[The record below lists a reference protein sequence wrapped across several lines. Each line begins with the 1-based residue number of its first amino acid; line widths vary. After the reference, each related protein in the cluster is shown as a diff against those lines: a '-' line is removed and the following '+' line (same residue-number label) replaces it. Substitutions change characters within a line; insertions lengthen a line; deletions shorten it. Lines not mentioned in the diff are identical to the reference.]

1 MYLEKEKFSIVII
14 LCVITIIVFSFSFTT
29 FHTRNDLPI
38 GYKMDS
44 LHGIVVYYNGPVTH
58 VLGRNTTEDG
68 YNLGLQYQCVEFVK
82 RYYYYR
88 FGHKMPNSYG
98 HAKDFFDF
106 DVSDGNFNSKRGLIQ
121 FNQHGSF
128 KPQIGDILVFG
139 PYKANRFGHVAIVS
153 NVHESKI
160 EIIQQNAGGVN
171 RSREKLSLTYERE
184 SWYVH
189 GENVL
194 GWLRMR

>member
-1 MYLEKEKFSIVII
+1 MYFQSEDFRIGTI
-14 LCVITIIVFSFSFTT
+14 LFVITIIISSFSFTT
-29 FHTRNDLPI
+29 FHKTEDLPI

-44 LHGIVVYYNGPVTH
+44 LHGVVVYHNGPVTH

-68 YNLGLQYQCVEFVK
+68 YNLGLKYQCVEFVK

-98 HAKDFFDF
+98 HAKDFFDS
-106 DVSDGNFNSKRGLIQ
+106 DVSDGNFNSQRGLIQ
-121 FNQHGSF
+121 FSQYSSF

-139 PYKANRFGHVAIVS
+139 PYKANRFGHAAIVS
-153 NVHESKI
+153 NVDESKI
-160 EIIQQNAGGVN
+160 EIIQQNAGSVN
-171 RSREKLSLTYERE
+171 RSREKLSLIYERK